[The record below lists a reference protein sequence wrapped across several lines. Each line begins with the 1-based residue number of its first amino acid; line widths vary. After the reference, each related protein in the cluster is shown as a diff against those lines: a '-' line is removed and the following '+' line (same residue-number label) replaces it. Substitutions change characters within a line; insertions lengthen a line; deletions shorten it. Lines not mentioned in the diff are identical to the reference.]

1 MLCVLSEDL
10 EISFGFGLVWICI
23 WVQLGLL
30 VIFTYFFPRSSRKLL
45 MIFINSFQISFL
57 FGGDP
62 KQPLDGVVLDYLASH
77 STICCF
83 EISDI
88 YFFYPWEQKKNLSK
102 RQSDFEI
109 RLWFSWY
116 YGFWLCFCLVFIYK
130 AIASCLE
137 RKNYVHYFA

>member
-23 WVQLGLL
+23 WVQLELL
-30 VIFTYFFPRSSRKLL
+30 VIFIYFLPGSSRKLL

-62 KQPLDGVVLDYLASH
+62 KQPLDGAVLDYLASH

-83 EISDI
+83 EMSDI
-88 YFFYPWEQKKNLSK
+88 YFFYPWEQKKIFPRDKVILKSGY
-102 RQSDFEI
+102 DFLDITAFDFVFVWFSFI
-109 RLWFSWY
+109 RL
-116 YGFWLCFCLVFIYK
+116 
-130 AIASCLE
+130 
-137 RKNYVHYFA
+137 